1 MTELSGHSEGTQTGL
16 RYPIPKAQD
25 GGLGGPIPGSLTG
38 FNWTCSAIFLNTEC
52 KYNKAVFAVGGR
64 VHKLNAI

>member
-1 MTELSGHSEGTQTGL
+1 MTELSGQTGL
-16 RYPIPKAQD
+16 RHPIPKAQD
-25 GGLGGPIPGSLTG
+25 GGPIPGSLTG